1 MIIALAAEKGG
12 AGKTTTAVNVAAWRA
27 RQGRRVLLV
36 DGDIKQASA
45 SAWVAFRMQHEN
57 AAPVECVRIDSG
69 ILAKQVRAMAKDYDD
84 IVIDY
89 RGAADGGMLGALS
102 VAHRCVTPCRP
113 GQWDLV
119 SLANMSELV
128 ETARGANPDLDA
140 VAFINQAVTN
150 DGGTDEREAQEV
162 IADVPGYRLLQP
174 VIHLLK
180 PFARC
185 AATGLSVLELEPAG
199 SRSVR
204 ELEAVA
210 AEVWA

>member
-1 MIIALAAEKGG
+1 MILSVVNQKGG
-12 AGKTTTAVNVAAWRA
+12 AGKTTTAVNAAAWRA
-27 RQGRRVLLV
+27 RQGRRVLVV

-45 SAWVAFRMQHEN
+45 SAWVTLRMQHDDVP
-57 AAPVECVRIDSG
+57 AVECVRIDAG
-69 ILAKQVRAMAKDYDD
+69 MMARQVRAMAGDYDD

-89 RGAADGGMLGALS
+89 RGAADAGMLGALS
-102 VAHRCVTPCRP
+102 VSHRCVTPCRP

-119 SLANMSELV
+119 SMVNMSEAV

-140 VAFINQAVTN
+140 VAFINQAVTS
-150 DGGTDEREAQEV
+150 DGGSDEREAQGIV
-162 IADVPGYRLLQP
+162 ADVPGYRLLKP

-180 PFARC
+180 PFSRC

-199 SRSVR
+199 SRAVR
-204 ELEAVA
+204 EMEAIA

>member
-45 SAWVAFRMQHEN
+45 SAWTAFRMQHED
-57 AAPVECVRIDSG
+57 AAPIECVRIDG
-69 ILAKQVRAMAKDYDD
+69 AMMARQVRAMAKDYDD

-119 SLANMSELV
+119 SMVNMSEAV

-150 DGGTDEREAQEV
+150 DGGADERGAQEV
-162 IADVPGYRLLQP
+162 LAEVPGYRLLAP
-174 VIHLLK
+174 VVHFLK
-180 PFARC
+180 PFGRC
-185 AATGLSVLELEPAG
+185 AATGLSVLELEAPG
-199 SRSVR
+199 SRAVL
-204 ELEAVA
+204 ELEAIA